1 MKTLSTPTLAA
12 VAPATTCSRIECGHY
27 TNGKGA
33 WMDILDV
40 QMPGYPKYDRGATGV
55 SILWG
60 RDRWFVLAHDE
71 ENFWSQFPYSVL
83 KGCFHSANEK
93 TVPTEG
99 GEKKL

>member
-1 MKTLSTPTLAA
+1 MKTHSTKTLAT

-40 QMPGYPKYDRGATGV
+40 QIPGYPKYDGGATGV

-60 RDRWFVLAHDE
+60 SNRWFVLARDE
-71 ENFWSQFPYSVL
+71 EHFWSQFPYSVL
-83 KGCFHSANEK
+83 KGCFNSANAQAD
-93 TVPTEG
+93 
-99 GEKKL
+99 L